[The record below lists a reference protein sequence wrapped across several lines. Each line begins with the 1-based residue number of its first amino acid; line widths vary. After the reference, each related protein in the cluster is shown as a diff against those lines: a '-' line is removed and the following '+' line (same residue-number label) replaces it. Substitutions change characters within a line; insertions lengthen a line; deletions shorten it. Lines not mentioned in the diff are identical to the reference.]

1 MAGER
6 KFATILFADVA
17 RSTAIAEQMDAEDW
31 ALQVADDLYAADRHE
46 FAFEWTELSSAN
58 ASCQVCW
65 LIGHNEPIMAILCTS
80 FRKVPIPSGIG
91 VSPRSEEARV
101 PA

>member
-1 MAGER
+1 MPYQRIRTETDPGGPVVR
-6 KFATILFADVA
+6 MLHIDY
-17 RSTAIAEQMDAEDW
+17 DAEDW
-31 ALQVADDLYAADRHE
+31 TLQVADDLYAADRHE